1 MAPSNEKLAASLKV
15 LRKLQEDVG
24 SVIKSSE
31 LSRTHRERLQR
42 TGFLTGVMAGWLVA
56 TRPEDRPGDSTF
68 WYSSFWEF
76 CLRYCNEKF
85 GDEWCLSP
93 EQSLLRHA
101 ESPAIPGQVIVWSP
115 RASGNNRPLPFQT
128 SIYDL
133 KKALPAKDDLVRKDG
148 FPVLAVEAALIK
160 VTERFFQ
167 SHPLEARIVLASLR
181 STSGLLARLL
191 DGGHARAAGRVAG
204 ALRNM
209 DRAVEAD
216 RILRRMRS
224 ADHDVRIRD
233 PFSPDVSLPH
243 IQTGVSP
250 LVGRIRNAW
259 QGGREV
265 VIDVLPEDLPL
276 PHDADAYLA
285 NIDEV
290 YVNDA
295 YNSLSIEGYRVTE
308 KLIERVRTGQFDP
321 EGNPVDRTD
330 RDALAAR
337 GYWQAFQAVRASIVR
352 VLAGEPAG
360 LVAVEDHDGWY
371 EQLFQPSVDAG
382 IVRAGV
388 LAGFRNHPVYLRG
401 SRHVP
406 PRVEAVA
413 DGMEELFVRLTSETS
428 AVVRAVLGHWLI
440 GYVHPYSDGNGRM
453 ARFLMNVMLAS
464 GGHPWTIIRLED
476 RARYML
482 ALEAAST
489 AFDVRPFAELIAE
502 RLNWSM
508 QELKNSN

>member
-1 MAPSNEKLAASLKV
+1 MASPNEKLAASLEV
-15 LRKLQEDVG
+15 LRTLQGDVG
-24 SVIKSSE
+24 NVIKSSE

-42 TGFLTGVMAGWLVA
+42 TGFLKDVMAGWLVA
-56 TRPEDRPGDSTF
+56 TRPEDQPGDTTY

-76 CLRYCNEKF
+76 YLRYCTDRF

-101 ESPAIPGQVIVWSP
+101 ENPEIPRQVVVWSP
-115 RASGNNRPLPFQT
+115 GASGNNRPLPFQT

-133 KKALPAKDDLVRKDG
+133 KKALPGKEDLVQKDG
-148 FPVLAVEAALIK
+148 LRILAVEAALIK
-160 VTERFFQ
+160 VTENFFH
-167 SHPLEARIVLASLR
+167 SYPLEARIVLASLR
-181 STSGLLARLL
+181 SISGLLARLL
-191 DGGHARAAGRVAG
+191 DGGHVKAAGRVAG

-209 DRAVEAD
+209 GRAVEAD

-224 ADHDVRIRD
+224 ADHDVRERD
-233 PFSPDVSLPH
+233 PFSPDVSQPH
-243 IQTGVSP
+243 VQTGIPP

-259 QGGREV
+259 HGGREE

-276 PHDADAYLA
+276 PRDAGAYLA
-285 NIDEV
+285 SIDEI
-290 YVNDA
+290 YVSDA

-321 EGNPVDRTD
+321 EGNPADRTD

-337 GYWQAFQAVRASIVR
+337 GYWQAFQAVRASIGR
-352 VLAGEPAG
+352 VLAGDPAG
-360 LVAVEDHDGWY
+360 QVAFEDHDGWY
-371 EQLFQPSVDAG
+371 AQLFQPSVDAG
-382 IVRAGV
+382 ILRAGV

-406 PRVEAVA
+406 PRVEAIA
-413 DGMEELFVRLTSETS
+413 DVMEELFAHMKSEPS
-428 AVVRAVLGHWLI
+428 AAVRAVLGHWLM
-440 GYVHPYSDGNGRM
+440 GYVHPYPDGNGRM

-476 RARYML
+476 RSRYMS
-482 ALEAAST
+482 ALEVAST

-502 RLNWSM
+502 RLDWSK
-508 QELKNSN
+508 QELNELG